1 MDDKKLKTVPLN
13 KIKIS
18 DQFWNRYIHLV
29 KDVLIPYQWDI
40 LNDRLPD
47 VETSHCIENFKI
59 AAGET
64 DGDFEGAVFQDTDVA
79 KWLEA
84 VAYSLAAEPDE
95 HLSYLADKTIN
106 LIGRAQCEDGYLN
119 TYFTIKDPSKRWT
132 NLKEGHEL
140 YTAGHMTEAAV
151 AYYKATGKTEFLDIM
166 KKFADLICKTFGPD
180 EGQIHGYPG
189 HQEIELALIRLYHV
203 TGEKKYLETAKYFID
218 TRGVGENYFLEEEKR
233 PEYKQIFPEF
243 AGYDPRYS
251 QSHEPVREQKTAEGH
266 AVRAVYMYCA
276 MADLAYEYKDKEL
289 LDACKTLWEDMTKR
303 QMYITGSIGA
313 SGLLERFTTD
323 YDLPNN
329 CNYSETCASIGLALF
344 GRRMA
349 QITKDASYMDMVERA
364 LYNTLLSGIAQDG
377 KSFFYVNPLEVW
389 PDNCIDRTSKEHVK
403 PVRQKWFGV
412 ACCPPNIARTLASM
426 GQYIYFTDKNTA
438 YVNLYISNE
447 AQIELE
453 EGALKIQ
460 IESDLTNTGHIRMA
474 ITPDG
479 EGEHRLALR
488 IPDYVKTYTIKRDGK
503 ILRNARISQ
512 SYLLIEDIKE
522 QTEIEIDFEVPAKF
536 VRANPN
542 VREDAGKVALVK
554 GPLVYCL
561 EEADN
566 GENLPSIFV
575 NTKQELKETFES
587 ELLGGVTT
595 IRFTGKKLNMDTWQD
610 GALYDTREQVF
621 EDIELKAI
629 PYHCWDNRKTGEM
642 LVWMP
647 FWQTSRFT
655 NYMSDLE
662 GKIAIAAPPVFGDND
677 AVKTIGGGGTGTAV
691 VKSSKNADL
700 AAEVFAYIK
709 LSEDANKEV
718 WNVLGFDP
726 VNTSVWT
733 DTDLTQ
739 NPDNQFVKYFKTKPF
754 DTLLELQDSIGGLN
768 SYTSSKYPSINNE
781 FCTTTLNNIFEEG
794 MDVKDALKQSQ
805 ETLENEFG
813 DK

>member
-1 MDDKKLKTVPLN
+1 MEKEKLTDVPLHQIQ
-13 KIKIS
+13 IK
-18 DQFWNRYIHLV
+18 DAFWDKYIRLV
-29 KDVLIPYQWDI
+29 KDVILPYQWNT
-40 LNDRLPD
+40 LNDNVKDAAP
-47 VETSHCIENFKI
+47 SHCIKNFKI
-59 AAGET
+59 AAGEAE
-64 DGDFEGAVFQDTDVA
+64 GDFEGAVFQDTDVA

-84 VAYSLAAEPDE
+84 VAFTLDSSGRDE
-95 HLSYLADKTIN
+95 KLEKLADETID
-106 LIGRAQCEDGYLN
+106 LIGKAQCEDGYLN
-119 TYFTIKDPSKRWT
+119 TYFTIKEPDRRWT

-140 YTAGHMTEAAV
+140 YTAGHMIEAAV
-151 AYYKATGKTEFLDIM
+151 AYYNATGKRKFLDIVSR
-166 KKFADLICKTFGPD
+166 FADLICETFGPE
-180 EGQIHGYPG
+180 EGKCHGYPG
-189 HQEIELALIRLYHV
+189 HPEVELALVKLYRA
-203 TGEKKYLETAKYFID
+203 TGQKRYLDLAKYFID
-218 TRGVGENYFLEEEKR
+218 TRGVGENYFFQEEKK
-233 PEYKQIFPEF
+233 EKYQQIFPEF
-243 AGYDPRYS
+243 AGYVPEYS
-251 QSHEPVREQKTAEGH
+251 QSHLPVREQKTAEGH
-266 AVRAVYMYCA
+266 AVRAVYLYSA

-349 QITKDASYMDMVERA
+349 QITKDASYMDVVERA

-561 EEADN
+561 EETDN

-642 LVWMP
+642 LVWM
-647 FWQTSRFT
+647 
-655 NYMSDLE
+655 
-662 GKIAIAAPPVFGDND
+662 
-677 AVKTIGGGGTGTAV
+677 
-691 VKSSKNADL
+691 
-700 AAEVFAYIK
+700 
-709 LSEDANKEV
+709 KEM
-718 WNVLGFDP
+718 F
-726 VNTSVWT
+726 
-733 DTDLTQ
+733 
-739 NPDNQFVKYFKTKPF
+739 
-754 DTLLELQDSIGGLN
+754 
-768 SYTSSKYPSINNE
+768 
-781 FCTTTLNNIFEEG
+781 
-794 MDVKDALKQSQ
+794 
-805 ETLENEFG
+805 
-813 DK
+813 